1 MIDWQFWI
9 FLSLPAALSAFVMY
23 KVIKDRGK

>member
-9 FLSLPAALSAFVMY
+9 FLSFPVALSALVMY

>member
-9 FLSLPAALSAFVMY
+9 FLAFPAGLLILVMY

>member
-9 FLSLPAALSAFVMY
+9 FLSFPAGLSILVMY